1 MADTQQNNVTF
12 QILGTLAV
20 GGTSVKISDDINN
33 KNVCNF
39 QDASI
44 IVSNLSGTVFERM
57 KGTASA
63 GTLTLSYRGV
73 KETQTF
79 ATDSSLE
86 KEWRAG
92 SIGSVTVFASDIPD
106 IE

>member
-1 MADTQQNNVTF
+1 
-12 QILGTLAV
+12 
-20 GGTSVKISDDINN
+20 
-33 KNVCNF
+33 
-39 QDASI
+39 
-44 IVSNLSGTVFERM
+44 M